1 MLEEFFYEPDTY
13 SDNINGFE
21 VYAQRNRMK
30 AWCGYVI
37 IPEWHPIYGKDYYK
51 TELQL
56 QVHGGITYS
65 GKLYWKRDAAG
76 WAIGFNCSH
85 YLDATPYEFFRY
97 GECNGTYRTL
107 EFVKSELRS
116 LVDQLGD
123 L

>member
-1 MLEEFFYEPDTY
+1 MLEEFFAEPDTY

-37 IPEWHPIYGKDYYK
+37 IPEGHPAWGIFYDGLD
-51 TELQL
+51 LRA
-56 QVHGGITYS
+56 HGGITYS

-76 WAIGFNCSH
+76 WAIGFDCSH
-85 YLDATPYEFFRY
+85 YIDATPYDVFRY
-97 GECNGTYRTL
+97 GECKGTYRTL
-107 EFVKSELRS
+107 EFVKAELRS